1 MLAYFTYKCGKLSIT
16 SLRGPMHVF
25 GGDFKEDEIYWPA
38 ENESLTFG
46 HTTVTHRG
54 TECKGD
60 NTRIALEVERFKQVM
75 VSLFCCMFSMILRIY
90 KTNTNMYTQEE
101 RSLI

>member
-1 MLAYFTYKCGKLSIT
+1 MLASFTYKCGILPIT
-16 SLRGPMHVF
+16 SLGGMHTYKLHHVVF

-38 ENESLTFG
+38 ENETLTFG

-75 VSLFCCMFSMILRIY
+75 VSLFCYMFNVVL
-90 KTNTNMYTQEE
+90 
-101 RSLI
+101 LI